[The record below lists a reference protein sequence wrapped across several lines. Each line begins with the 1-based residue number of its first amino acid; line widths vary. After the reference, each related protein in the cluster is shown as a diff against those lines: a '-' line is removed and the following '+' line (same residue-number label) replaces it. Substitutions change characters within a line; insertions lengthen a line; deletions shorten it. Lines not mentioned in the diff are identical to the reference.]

1 MDNMTGTIETKSD
14 GSATVHFEEENLEVS
29 TDEMVGISMATV
41 FMLMIKRNKES
52 DPEKKKELEENILF
66 QLKVLDS
73 LSNAYRSIK

>member
-1 MDNMTGTIETKSD
+1 MSDMVGTIETKSD

-41 FMLMIKRNKES
+41 FMLMVKRNGES

>member
-1 MDNMTGTIETKSD
+1 MSDMVGTIETKSD
-14 GSATVHFEEENLEVS
+14 GNAIIHLEEENLEVS

-41 FMLMIKRNKES
+41 FMLMVKRNGES

>member
-1 MDNMTGTIETKSD
+1 MSDMAGTIETKSD
-14 GSATVHFEEENLEVS
+14 GNATVHFEEENLEVS

-52 DPEKKKELEENILF
+52 DAEKKKELEENILF

>member
-1 MDNMTGTIETKSD
+1 MSDMVGTIETKSD
-14 GSATVHFEEENLEVS
+14 GNATVRFGEENLEVS
-29 TDEMVGISMATV
+29 THEMVGISMATV
-41 FMLMIKRNKES
+41 FMLMVKRNGES

>member
-1 MDNMTGTIETKSD
+1 MSDMVGAIETKSD
-14 GSATVHFEEENLEVS
+14 GNAIIHLEEENLEVS

-52 DPEKKKELEENILF
+52 DAEKKKELEENILF

>member
-1 MDNMTGTIETKSD
+1 MSDMVGSIETKSD
-14 GSATVHFEEENLEVS
+14 GNAIIHLEEENLEVS

-41 FMLMIKRNKES
+41 FMLMVKRNKES

-73 LSNAYRSIK
+73 MSNAYRSIK

>member
-1 MDNMTGTIETKSD
+1 MSDMVGTIETKSD
-14 GSATVHFEEENLEVS
+14 GNATVRFDEENLEVS
-29 TDEMVGISMATV
+29 TNEMVGISMATV
-41 FMLMIKRNKES
+41 FMLMVKRNGES

>member
-1 MDNMTGTIETKSD
+1 MSDMVGTIETKSD

-41 FMLMIKRNKES
+41 FMLMIKRNKEL
-52 DPEKKKELEENILF
+52 DAEKKKELEENILF

>member
-1 MDNMTGTIETKSD
+1 MSDMVGSIETKND
-14 GSATVHFEEENLEVS
+14 GNAIIHLEEENLEVS

-52 DPEKKKELEENILF
+52 DAEKKKELEENILF

>member
-1 MDNMTGTIETKSD
+1 MSDMVGSIETKSD
-14 GSATVHFEEENLEVS
+14 GNAIIHLEEENLEVS

-52 DPEKKKELEENILF
+52 DAEKKKELEENILF